1 MRIIKKYKILIFL
14 ILITIG
20 ILIPYKEIYRSL
32 SFENREYIKKIF
44 MSEREILLKSLNIN
58 QLVLPDTYL
67 TQIHLEKI
75 SIPNSYNTLSSTNKA
90 VGYIDQYQDWIFFV
104 SGTGKISKIKII
116 DLLDNKN
123 KFTNLDTNFYDLI
136 KENELLLSSSKKL
149 KLITKYQ

>member
-14 ILITIG
+14 ILISIG

-90 VGYIDQYQDWIFFV
+90 VGYIDQYQDWIFC
-104 SGTGKISKIKII
+104 IWHR
-116 DLLDNKN
+116 KN
-123 KFTNLDTNFYDLI
+123 FKN
-136 KENELLLSSSKKL
+136 
-149 KLITKYQ
+149 